1 MIDLTMDYRSC
12 CVHVALFK
20 PLHESDIVALQSLL
34 DYPLMP
40 PDPKKDDDLLEKP
53 ARAKA
58 DERVIYEMAEL
69 AHQLGFKSREID
81 ALIGSSPD
89 HQIARA
95 ALLQAR
101 KPSQF

>member
-1 MIDLTMDYRSC
+1 MR
-12 CVHVALFK
+12 VV
-20 PLHESDIVALQSLL
+20 VVLQSSL

-40 PDPKKDDDLLEKP
+40 SDSKKDDGLLAKP

-69 AHQLGFKSREID
+69 AHRLGFKSPEID
-81 ALIGSSPD
+81 ALIGGSPD

-101 KPSQF
+101 KPSRFRYDDLMACYSH